1 MLADYHTM
9 VRLSRQMLEAAR
21 CSDWELLVEL
31 GAQRDA
37 VEARLRAAE
46 AGAEVDPAQ
55 AAIDSEQEKQ
65 MVEALIAANQQI
77 KLLVDAHLAS
87 LQLPADA
94 G

>member
-1 MLADYHTM
+1 MLPDYHTM

-21 CSDWELLVEL
+21 QSDWQLLVEL
-31 GAQRDA
+31 GDQRDA
-37 VEARLRAAE
+37 VEARLHAAE
-46 AGAEVDPAQ
+46 AGIEADSAH

-65 MVEALIAANQQI
+65 LVEAILAANLQI